1 MTLRELLEHPV
12 TWLTATLSVLA
23 GLTGMFDVVWSI
35 VSSTSG
41 IWFPVIATM
50 ASIVAPAVEWI
61 PTGLAQKVMLAAAIL
76 YMVVLLVRF
85 GDRITDRFGGN
96 EQ

>member
-35 VSSTSG
+35 VSSTAG
-41 IWFPVIATM
+41 IWFPITATL
-50 ASIVAPAVEWI
+50 ASIVAPAVAWI
-61 PTGLAQKVMLAAAIL
+61 PTELAQKVMLAGAIL

-85 GDRITDRFGGN
+85 GDRLTDRFGGN